1 MLYMNAKDEALLT
14 EVLHILK
21 NPPALGYTEKRQN
34 DATIAE
40 FEELLVASSA
50 YSQER
55 REKAQAIV
63 EAKRKEDPA
72 YATPRAKKKI
82 S

>member
-1 MLYMNAKDEALLT
+1 MLKMSRQDEALLR
-14 EVLHILK
+14 EVLRILK
-21 NPPALGYTEKRQN
+21 NPPAMGYTQKRQN

-50 YSQER
+50 YSQKR

-63 EAKRKEDPA
+63 EAKRKIDPK
-72 YATPRAKKKI
+72 YANTRAKKKI

>member
-1 MLYMNAKDEALLT
+1 MNAKDEALLR
-14 EVLHILK
+14 EVLRIVK
-21 NPPALGYTEKRQN
+21 NPPALGYTQKIKN
-34 DATIAE
+34 DEIVRE
-40 FEELLVASSA
+40 FEDLVERSSE
-50 YSQER
+50 YSLER
-55 REKAQAIV
+55 RNKAQAIV

>member
-1 MLYMNAKDEALLT
+1 MLYMNAKDEALLR
-14 EVLHILK
+14 EVLRIVK
-21 NPPALGYTEKRQN
+21 NPPALGYTQKIKN
-34 DATIAE
+34 DEIVRE
-40 FEELLVASSA
+40 FEDLVERSSE
-50 YSQER
+50 YSLDR
-55 REKAQAIV
+55 RNKAQAIV

>member
-1 MLYMNAKDEALLT
+1 MLKMSRQDEALLR
-14 EVLHILK
+14 EVLHIVS
-21 NPPALGYTEKRQN
+21 NPPALGYTQKVKNDEIIRQFA
-34 DATIAE
+34 D
-40 FEELLVASSA
+40 LLDKSSA

-63 EAKRKEDPA
+63 EAKRKIDPK
-72 YATPRAKKKI
+72 YANTRAKKKI

>member
-1 MLYMNAKDEALLT
+1 MLKMSRQDEALLN
-14 EVLHILK
+14 EVLRILK
-21 NPPALGYTEKRQN
+21 NPPAMGYTQKIKN

-40 FEELLVASSA
+40 FEKLLVASSA
-50 YSQER
+50 YSQAK
-55 REKAQAIV
+55 REQAQAIV
-63 EAKRKEDPA
+63 EAKRKVDPT